1 MKKLTYKEV
10 MTKFG
15 VIGKNDCDHCNKV
28 VAFEPLSS
36 LKYAEKIEHA
46 QVYPMISLV
55 IFFLFFVVLLY
66 YVKKMDKESIT
77 TLSNIPL
84 DDKDES
90 TITNL

>member
-1 MKKLTYKEV
+1 MF
-10 MTKFG
+10 KF
-15 VIGKNDCDHCNKV
+15 IKQ
-28 VAFEPLSS
+28 
-36 LKYAEKIEHA
+36 YAEKIEHA

-66 YVKKMDKESIT
+66 YVKKMDKKSLA

-84 DDKDES
+84 DDNDES